1 MKITVGELKRIIR
14 EVAAG
19 VRTRHDDT
27 ASNSAYISGTDISY
41 SAETGK
47 LSPQDKDAL
56 EAQIR
61 GLNSQR
67 QIALN
72 KKDAVTANE
81 LAINIAKVE
90 KMLNA

>member
-1 MKITVGELKRIIR
+1 MKITLGKLKQIIR
-14 EVAAG
+14 EVTAG
-19 VRTRHDDT
+19 VPTRQDNT
-27 ASNSAYISGTDISY
+27 AVNTAYISGTDISY
-41 SAETGK
+41 PAETGK

>member
-1 MKITVGELKRIIR
+1 MKITVGELRRIIR
-14 EVAAG
+14 EVAG
-19 VRTRHDDT
+19 SVPGHDVHIDNND
-27 ASNSAYISGTDISY
+27 AMISGTGIGTP
-41 SAETGK
+41 AQTGK
-47 LSPQDKDAL
+47 LSSQDKDAL

>member
-1 MKITVGELKRIIR
+1 VKITLGKLKQIIR
-14 EVAAG
+14 EVASG
-19 VRTRHDDT
+19 VRTQQDDT
-27 ASNSAYISGTDISY
+27 AANSAYISGTDISY
-41 SAETGK
+41 SATTGK

-56 EAQIR
+56 EAQLR